1 MEDNKTI
8 TELNKR
14 KLNKEELEQV
24 TGGGTVRTPNVGDR
38 DINYFTGEDFYTG
51 GETYRGSQTTMPLTQ
66 GYTPIV

>member
-1 MEDNKTI
+1 MN
-8 TELNKR
+8 
-14 KLNKEELEQV
+14 ELEQV

-38 DINYFTGEDFYTG
+38 DINYYTGEDFYTG